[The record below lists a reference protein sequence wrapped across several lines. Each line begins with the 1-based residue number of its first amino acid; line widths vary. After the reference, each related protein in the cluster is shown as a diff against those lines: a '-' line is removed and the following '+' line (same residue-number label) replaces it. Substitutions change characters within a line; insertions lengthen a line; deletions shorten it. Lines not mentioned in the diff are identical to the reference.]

1 MKHQNSQKQKEAKK
15 ETAPEKEAE
24 VKETVQKPTAS
35 PVPEVPKKSAR
46 QAKTDPTMI
55 PKEELMAITLIGQR
69 EKLCRDDITAMMLA
83 GEESLRMLIREPS
96 AKLINF
102 IKANLL
108 DEDYILSFIPRFEMP
123 KSDFESQVLREMRIV
138 LRENFDRI
146 SDKTPDEL
154 LPWTEFEAFYHSL
167 ENFEY
172 PHKDKLLEFIKY
184 FFLDHIVTPDLLM
197 MNYMAFKEHLLSAR
211 PPGQTPEKSRNGS
224 NLRSGRKSE
233 GSMSDNASASAD
245 GMMKS
250 RLLATGGSEIDDEKH
265 AEEERMLD
273 IAEQCFMRIA
283 DLLHIIQKTVRAVFL
298 RYSQPENFK
307 DGSVLELMSPRG
319 FLEGIKDLGFDD
331 ITELEAACLM
341 KVLAK
346 PELENAIILN
356 EFVLIME
363 NFGIPPLVEEDEA
376 ENDYTPTDDE
386 EDKEDAEKKGD

>member
-1 MKHQNSQKQKEAKK
+1 
-15 ETAPEKEAE
+15 
-24 VKETVQKPTAS
+24 
-35 PVPEVPKKSAR
+35 
-46 QAKTDPTMI
+46 MI
-55 PKEELMAITLIGQR
+55 PNDELNAITLIGQR

-96 AKLINF
+96 MKLINF

-123 KSDFESQVLREMRIV
+123 KADFESQVLREMRIV
-138 LRENFDRI
+138 LRENFDKIEER
-146 SDKTPDEL
+146 TRDEL
-154 LPWTEFEAFYHSL
+154 LTWQEFEVFYHSMD
-167 ENFEY
+167 NFEY

-184 FFLDHIVTPDLLM
+184 FFLDHIVTPELCM
-197 MNYMAFKEHLLSAR
+197 MNYMAFKEHLLSTR

-224 NLRSGRKSE
+224 NLRSARKSE
-233 GSMSDNASASAD
+233 GSMSDGGSASAD
-245 GMMKS
+245 GGMMKS
-250 RLLATGGSEIDDEKH
+250 RLLATGGSDMDEEKH

-307 DGSVLELMSPRG
+307 DGSILELMSPRG
-319 FLEGIKDLGFDD
+319 FLEGIQDLGFDD

-363 NFGIPPLVEEDEA
+363 NFGIPPIVEEDEA
-376 ENDYTPTDDE
+376 ENDYAPTDDE
-386 EDKEDAEKKGD
+386 EEKEKEPEQAEKKGEEDAEKEKQDAAEKKEEELNKTEKTVKEKDVTSDGEGKP

>member
-35 PVPEVPKKSAR
+35 PVPEAPKKSAR
-46 QAKTDPTMI
+46 QAKTDPAMI

-211 PPGQTPEKSRNGS
+211 PPG
-224 NLRSGRKSE
+224 
-233 GSMSDNASASAD
+233 
-245 GMMKS
+245 
-250 RLLATGGSEIDDEKH
+250 
-265 AEEERMLD
+265 
-273 IAEQCFMRIA
+273 
-283 DLLHIIQKTVRAVFL
+283 
-298 RYSQPENFK
+298 
-307 DGSVLELMSPRG
+307 
-319 FLEGIKDLGFDD
+319 
-331 ITELEAACLM
+331 
-341 KVLAK
+341 
-346 PELENAIILN
+346 
-356 EFVLIME
+356 
-363 NFGIPPLVEEDEA
+363 
-376 ENDYTPTDDE
+376 
-386 EDKEDAEKKGD
+386 